1 MNIKLIVVVIIL
13 VALVAAGFSVLNY
26 AMQGSGEND
35 FGEKPFNDIV
45 SGAEIVLDGPV
56 GSKQIVPVKLPANS
70 KIILSNDIKN
80 GAPAGRIDIEL
91 SNGNKLAQE
100 LKLPVNFLS
109 RDRKETGK
117 MRLELDNQ
125 LSIDT
130 SVSPQMEI
138 FFPEGEYKFVLIH
151 RKAEYTSWSSKGTDY
166 LEINQE

>member
-1 MNIKLIVVVIIL
+1 MNIKLVVVVILL
-13 VALVAAGFSVLNY
+13 VVFAAAGFSVLNS
-26 AMQGSGEND
+26 AMQGA
-35 FGEKPFNDIV
+35 GEKDYGEKAFNDII
-45 SGAEIVLDGPV
+45 SGAKTVLNGQV
-56 GSKQIVPVKLPANS
+56 GSKQILPVMLPANS

-100 LKLPVNFLS
+100 LEFPINFLS

-117 MRLELDNQ
+117 MKLELDNQ

-130 SVSPQMEI
+130 SVSPQMEV
-138 FFPEGEYKFVLIH
+138 FFPEGEYKFILIH
-151 RKAEYTSWSSKGTDY
+151 RKAEYTSWSAKGTDY